1 MKESRA
7 TEKGNSNGLA
17 SLYAPL
23 NAHNHK
29 GADGLYLAQTSN
41 MYFILSSFSDGSK
54 NSHSKTIFSDQFMV
68 SAM

>member
-1 MKESRA
+1 MKENRA

-41 MYFILSSFSDGSK
+41 MYFILS
-54 NSHSKTIFSDQFMV
+54 
-68 SAM
+68 

>member
-41 MYFILSSFSDGSK
+41 MSSFSDGSK